1 MYKTYFKQA
10 IAMLKQNKFI
20 SIISIIGTAL
30 AIMMVMV
37 IVVTDAIKR
46 VDIAPEINRSKTYY
60 AGRYTKVNEKK
71 NRWQTSIDYKM
82 YKDYFSTL
90 ITPSITSV
98 ISYDYEPE
106 YMVKKDGVNERELE
120 CIKKTDVNFWKIMS
134 FSFIDGKPFSQ
145 EEFDS
150 GMNHAVISEKLAKK
164 VFGNNK
170 AVGKDIE
177 IDFSPYKVVGII
189 KDVPQSLKYAYA
201 EAFIPITSIG
211 NYEKEGCQMLIL
223 LESGKDLELLNKEFE
238 AANRKHNAVDSEW
251 NMKFHEARSHQL
263 MLLTG
268 DIYKDPDTGAARRKK
283 ILIFAIL
290 LLIPAVNLSSF
301 AMSQIKNRTEEIG
314 VRKAF
319 GAKKIIIVIQ
329 ILFEN
334 FITSLTGGIIGLGLS
349 YIVVIW
355 LKSWLLDINADST
368 IPLEAL
374 ISMPVLTGVLF
385 ACFILNLLS
394 AGVPAYLA
402 SRSKII
408 DSINKKSI

>member
-10 IAMLKQNKFI
+10 LEMLKQNKFI

-37 IVVTDAIKR
+37 IVVTDAIKKT
-46 VDIAPEINRSKTYY
+46 DIAPEINRSKTYY

-71 NRWQTSIDYKM
+71 NRWQTSIDYQM
-82 YKDYFSTL
+82 YKDYFSALT
-90 ITPSITSV
+90 TPIITSV
-98 ISYDYEPE
+98 IASDYELE
-106 YMVKKDGVNERELE
+106 YMVKKDEINEREIE
-120 CIKKTDVNFWKIMS
+120 CIRKTDANFWKVMS
-134 FSFIDGKPFSQ
+134 FSFVDGKPFSQ

-164 VFGNNK
+164 VFGNNN
-170 AVGKDIE
+170 AIGKNIE
-177 IDFSPYKVVGII
+177 IDFNPYKVVGVI

-223 LESGKDLELLNKEFE
+223 LENEKDLELLNKEFE
-238 AANRKHNAVDSEW
+238 TANRKYNAVDSEW
-251 NMKFHEARSHQL
+251 SMKFHEPRSHQL

-268 DIYKDPDTGAARRKK
+268 DIYKDPDTSAARRKK
-283 ILIFAIL
+283 ILIYAIL

-301 AMSQIKNRTEEIG
+301 AMSQIRNRTEEIG
-314 VRKAF
+314 IRKAF

-334 FITSLTGGIIGLGLS
+334 FITSLTGGIIGLVLS

-355 LKSWLLDINADST
+355 LKSWLLDINTDST

-394 AGVPAYLA
+394 AGIPAYLA